1 MIRFR
6 PRHSSDAKTSARKL
20 STKDGYAILYYL
32 YRISCELD
40 FENFEDYERLF
51 CNLFCI
57 LVDSLHKKTIAK
69 KILSEKIK
77 LLIKQKQLTPISLEE
92 SQSFRFNF
100 NGAEMHFAEDKI
112 IAGKSMRNMP
122 KNEIG
127 INLCRCIFNEKNIFP
142 EIISQV
148 FFGDCGDDDEKI
160 ENALLNLEQNEKDFS
175 KIKFLAD
182 ALKFSEDETHL
193 LIVAYRIHTV
203 TELMNFCYEVFG
215 SDNMLKAYAICMNI
229 SEQKIRIMLRKDKK
243 LVSFGFIDTDGEI
256 QSDALLCI
264 ADGNLDIY
272 FSDLLKEGDLSAAF
286 NLKSFSVPEKD
297 TELCTTILNCDSPTN
312 ILLYGSPGS
321 GKTEFAKALAKKS
334 GLRPLI
340 FKNEAELDDA
350 KGKDNFLYKLN
361 CLLSIKKEDSVI
373 IVDEAESVL
382 ATQMNLFMFML
393 NSSGSS
399 KQKGTVNKM
408 LEDNVNKVVWI
419 VNYTDSID
427 ESTRRRFTY
436 SVRFNDM
443 PETMLRSIADSKLS
457 QIKMSDVLHNDLL
470 CLFGKYHITGA
481 SVDNVVKTVRGMDCT
496 QEDKVASDVK
506 NLLEANSTLL
516 YGKAKMRETVNSSYD
531 INILNTST
539 GANEIVSMVENATHF
554 AENNPDAPAGIRMLF
569 YGLSGTGKTELARYI
584 AQKLNKKILLKRA
597 SDILGK
603 YVGENEANIRSAFA
617 EAEANGS
624 ILLFDEADSFFADR
638 NSAER
643 SWERTMVNEFLT
655 QMEEFSGILICTTNL
670 RNIMD
675 AAMQRRFHI
684 IAEFKPL
691 AENGIKTLLEKYFA
705 TCTFSE
711 NQIAMLLRYDSV
723 TPGDFSL
730 LAGKVRFMSPAKIT
744 AGYIA
749 DELMKIQDEKC
760 GSNGKRI
767 GFVA

>member
-1 MIRFR
+1 MTRFR
-6 PRHSSDAKTSARKL
+6 IRHSSDAKTSARKL
-20 STKDGYAILYYL
+20 STKNSYAILYYL

-40 FENFEDYERLF
+40 FKDFEEYEGHF
-51 CNLFCI
+51 CNLFCS

-100 NGAEMHFAEDKI
+100 DNTDMHFAEDKI
-112 IAGKSMRNMP
+112 IANRYMRHVSKS
-122 KNEIG
+122 EIS
-127 INLCRCIFNEKNIFP
+127 INLCRCVLNEKNILP

-148 FFGDCGDDDEKI
+148 FFEDCCDDDEQI
-160 ENALLNLEQNEKDFS
+160 ENALSNIEQYEKDFS
-175 KIKFLAD
+175 QIEFLTD

-193 LIVAYRIHTV
+193 LMVAYRIHTI
-203 TELMNFCYEVFG
+203 TELMAFCYEVYG
-215 SDNMLKAYAICMNI
+215 SDNIVKAYAICMNV
-229 SEQKIRIMLRKDKK
+229 SEQKIRTLLRKDKK

-256 QSDALLCI
+256 ASDTLLCI
-264 ADGNLDIY
+264 ADANLDIY
-272 FSDLLKEGDLSAAF
+272 FSDLLKEGDLSDAF

-334 GLRPLI
+334 RLRPLI
-340 FKNEAELDDA
+340 FKNEAELDGT

-382 ATQMNLFMFML
+382 ATQMNLFMFMF
-393 NSSGSS
+393 NSSSSS

-408 LEDNVNKVVWI
+408 LEENVNKVIWI
-419 VNYTDSID
+419 VNYTDAID

-443 PETMLRSIADSKLS
+443 PEAMLRSIADSKLS
-457 QIKMSDVLHNDLL
+457 QIKMSNTLHNELLDL
-470 CLFGKYHITGA
+470 CGKYHITGA

-496 QEDKVASDVK
+496 QESKVASDVK

-531 INILNTST
+531 VNILNTST
-539 GANEIVSMVENATHF
+539 DANEIVSMVENAMQF
-554 AENNPDAPAGIRMLF
+554 AENNPDSPTGIRMLF

-603 YVGENEANIRSAFA
+603 YVGENEANIRAAFT
-617 EAEANGS
+617 EAEANGN

-655 QMEEFSGILICTTNL
+655 QMDEFSGILICTTNL

-691 AENGIKTLLEKYFA
+691 TKNGIKTLLEKYFA

-723 TPGDFSL
+723 TPGDFSS
-730 LAGKVRFMSPAKIT
+730 LAGKVRFMSPEKIT
-744 AGYIA
+744 ADYISS
-749 DELMKIQDEKC
+749 ELMKIQDEKC
-760 GSNGKRI
+760 GNGKRI